1 MKIQILGLIIFLMA
15 CVSMHAQEFL
25 DQQKFIIGIEHIQ
38 PSLSTTD
45 LTSSLK
51 SDFNLPDGSF
61 LHLQVIKRQEVD
73 MLAVIT
79 KENNK
84 KPRTVDIGDPIP
96 KKKKKTLEI
105 TGTSEALDYDAQNTR
120 LYTLNPFYQR
130 YRISPYRVPTIT
142 NYPIDR
148 SKDRPRIYY

>member
-1 MKIQILGLIIFLMA
+1 MKIKILGLIIFSMA
-15 CVSMHAQEFL
+15 CGSLHAQEFL
-25 DQQKFIIGIEHIQ
+25 DQQDFVIGIEHIQ

-45 LTSSLK
+45 LATSLRS
-51 SDFNLPDGSF
+51 SFDLPDGSF

-79 KENNK
+79 KENSK

-96 KKKKKTLEI
+96 KKKKKAIQL
-105 TGTSEALDYDAQNTR
+105 TGTAEALDFDEQNPGM
-120 LYTLNPFYQR
+120 YSPNPFYQR
-130 YRISPYRVPTIT
+130 YRISPYRVPTLT